1 MCTFL
6 RGQSAGND
14 DVVSHSRLG
23 LSDRMSN
30 VPLQEGPQ
38 IQVGAVK
45 DLTTYIWAHLQI
57 HNAHNTNKAFGLR
70 LKSITDLA

>member
-6 RGQSAGND
+6 CGQFAGIYD
-14 DVVSHSRLG
+14 IVRHSCLG
-23 LSDRMSN
+23 FIDGMGN
-30 VPLQEGPQ
+30 VPLQEGPE
-38 IQVGAVK
+38 IQVAAVK

-57 HNAHNTNKAFGLR
+57 HNPHNTKKVFGLR